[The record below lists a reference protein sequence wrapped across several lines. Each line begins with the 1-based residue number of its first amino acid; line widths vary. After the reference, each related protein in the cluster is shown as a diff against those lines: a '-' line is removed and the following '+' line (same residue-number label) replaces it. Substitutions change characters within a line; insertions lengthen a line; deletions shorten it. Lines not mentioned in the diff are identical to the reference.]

1 MSGVRYFGTGCNELQ
16 LGRPHWLDKWALMP
30 STKHS
35 TLRRFDLLL
44 GSVVLSVL
52 LLFAMIGGFLWLE
65 L

>member
-1 MSGVRYFGTGCNELQ
+1 
-16 LGRPHWLDKWALMP
+16 MP

-52 LLFAMIGGFLWLE
+52 LLFATIGGFLWLE

>member
-1 MSGVRYFGTGCNELQ
+1 MRI
-16 LGRPHWLDKWALMP
+16 LMP

-35 TLRRFDLLL
+35 TLTRFDLLL

>member
-1 MSGVRYFGTGCNELQ
+1 
-16 LGRPHWLDKWALMP
+16 MP
-30 STKHS
+30 STEYS

-52 LLFAMIGGFLWLE
+52 LLVAVIGSFIWLE

>member
-1 MSGVRYFGTGCNELQ
+1 
-16 LGRPHWLDKWALMP
+16 MP
-30 STKHS
+30 STEYL

-52 LLFAMIGGFLWLE
+52 LLVAVIGSFIWLE